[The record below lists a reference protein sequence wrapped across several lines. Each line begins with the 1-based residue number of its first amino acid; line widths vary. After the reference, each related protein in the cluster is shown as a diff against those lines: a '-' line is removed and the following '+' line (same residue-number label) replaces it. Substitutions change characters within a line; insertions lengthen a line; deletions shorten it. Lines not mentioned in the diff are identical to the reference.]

1 MLSLKK
7 DLSESERKDQSLS
20 RRSVFPID
28 DGVSVCYTVL
38 APVETHVDSFGAT
51 LGNGVVGDADSARIT
66 SFVRS
71 GWLRMAQHVVLR
83 SMVPSFPLRKAEPR
97 VQLRRLRILQ
107 WS

>member
-71 GWLRMAQHVVLR
+71 GWLRMAQHGAVFSIEKGR
-83 SMVPSFPLRKAEPR
+83 P
-97 VQLRRLRILQ
+97 
-107 WS
+107 